1 MSPFEKEV
9 PDVAQ
14 IDWGRMKHWQI
25 WDPIP
30 WWILDK
36 EKLEKIMV
44 VQLEAKVSQ
53 LKGEIE
59 QLQKIAAIIGQR

>member
-1 MSPFEKEV
+1 MGPYEKEMV
-9 PDVAQ
+9 GTAQ
-14 IDWGRMKHWQI
+14 IDWGQMKHWQI

-44 VQLEAKVSQ
+44 VQLETRAAH

-59 QLQKIAAIIGQR
+59 QLQKIITIIGRK